1 MTAPPDTA
9 SLPKIIA
16 RNTLLLAAAMAALYA
31 MGQLVLAVAALT
43 FATLTG
49 KPQLA
54 GMGPALFMLSGSL
67 AALLAGRAM
76 DRFGRM
82 PVLAA
87 GFAIGVCGA
96 LITALGVGNETLAL
110 VVPGF
115 ILLGTAFGTGLLSRV
130 AAADMYAPE
139 RRAWGIALVLFGA
152 VFGALLGPLVFMPL
166 LQGGATSLFA
176 APWYGAAGFMLA
188 GLLLVLCVR
197 PDPRRIAEMMA
208 AHSATPAVAAAPIK
222 DILRR
227 PGVAMAIFVAVTC
240 YAVMVGM
247 MAMIGYLM
255 TSHGHTQQSVFPV
268 LSAHFIGMFALVLLV
283 GKLIV
288 RVGRQ
293 RAMML
298 GLVLLATSALALMV
312 AHSVASN
319 ALVLFG
325 IGLGWN
331 IAFVAATAELTALTH
346 ATERGSII
354 GFSDLL
360 AGMSGA
366 AVTLL
371 AGMAI
376 NTIGLAALSISGA
389 LLSLLPV
396 VGMIYQR
403 RHNLKSGA
411 LGARAGSIAR
421 KRVGQD

>member
-1 MTAPPDTA
+1 MTTLPDSE

-49 KPQLA
+49 KPHLA
-54 GMGPALFMLSGSL
+54 GMGPALFMLSGSI

-76 DRFGRM
+76 DHFGRV

-96 LITALGVGNETLAL
+96 LITALGVSQSALML

-152 VFGALLGPLVFMPL
+152 VFGALLGPLVFMPM
-166 LQGGATSLFA
+166 LQGGVTPLFV
-176 APWYGAAGFMLA
+176 APWVGAAGFMLA

-208 AHSATPAVAAAPIK
+208 MHTGETPVAAAPLK

-240 YAVMVGM
+240 YAVIVGM

-255 TSHGHTQQSVFPV
+255 TGHGHTQQSVFPV

-283 GKLIV
+283 GKL
-288 RVGRQ
+288 VGRIGRA

-298 GLVLLATSALALMV
+298 GLVLLAASALALMIAHRV
-312 AHSVASN
+312 AAN

-346 ATERGSII
+346 TAERGSII

-371 AGMAI
+371 AGMAV
-376 NTIGLAALSISGA
+376 NTIGLTGLSIAGA

-396 VGMIYQR
+396 VGMMCRQ
-403 RHNLKSGA
+403 N
-411 LGARAGSIAR
+411 
-421 KRVGQD
+421 Q

>member
-1 MTAPPDTA
+1 MTTPS
-9 SLPKIIA
+9 SLAQVIA

-54 GMGPALFMLSGSL
+54 GVGPALFMLSGAI

-76 DRFGRM
+76 DRFGRV
-82 PVLAA
+82 PVLAV
-87 GFAIGVCGA
+87 GFASGVCGA
-96 LITALGVGNETLAL
+96 LITALGVSQSALIL

-115 ILLGTAFGTGLLSRV
+115 ILLGTAFGIGLLSRV

-152 VFGALLGPLVFMPL
+152 VFGALLGPLVFMPM
-166 LQGGATSLFA
+166 LQGDATQLFA

-188 GLLLVLCVR
+188 GMLLVLCVR
-197 PDPRRIAEMMA
+197 PDPRHIAEMMA
-208 AHSATPAVAAAPIK
+208 MHVPDAPVTAAPLK
-222 DILRR
+222 EILRR
-227 PGVAMAIFVAVTC
+227 PGVVMALFVAVTC

-255 TSHGHTQQSVFPV
+255 TSHGHSQQSVFPV

-283 GKLIV
+283 GKLI
-288 RVGRQ
+288 GRIGRP

-298 GLVLLATSALALMV
+298 GLLVLAVSALALMF
-312 AHSVASN
+312 AHSIAAN

-346 ATERGSII
+346 TAERGSII

-360 AGMSGA
+360 AGVCGA
-366 AVTLL
+366 LITLL
-371 AGMAI
+371 AGIVAS
-376 NTIGLAALSISGA
+376 TIGLSGLSIVA
-389 LLSLLPV
+389 AVLSVLPV
-396 VGMIYQR
+396 VGMVYKQR
-403 RHNLKSGA
+403 SESGKA
-411 LGARAGSIAR
+411 
-421 KRVGQD
+421 QQ